1 MPNTSE
7 TMPHRVSPRGDE
19 DHDELV
25 RTISGSGGIAV
36 KAVIANG
43 LLSEAVSLRPHAATA
58 GNALG
63 RAMIGALLVAVGSA
77 ADDADDSNVESVQVQ
92 IRGDGPLGS
101 LTAIADSRAR
111 VRGTVQ
117 RPGIELIHEDGTP
130 NIAKA
135 VGLGVIN
142 VVRHRPRWR
151 SPYTG
156 TVPLVSGVAG
166 AGFLV
171 QAMPGAGDSELA
183 RVEANVAALPG
194 LATLLEAPLRADD
207 LIDRLLEGLGSR
219 ERHATKPTFF
229 CPCTRERATRTL
241 SLLERAELEE
251 LVAATE
257 TQEVVCDF
265 CGRGYQI
272 PSDEIAP
279 LLEDY

>member
-1 MPNTSE
+1 M
-7 TMPHRVSPRGDE
+7 
-19 DHDELV
+19 
-25 RTISGSGGIAV
+25 
-36 KAVIANG
+36 
-43 LLSEAVSLRPHAATA
+43 
-58 GNALG
+58 
-63 RAMIGALLVAVGSA
+63 
-77 ADDADDSNVESVQVQ
+77 
-92 IRGDGPLGS
+92 
-101 LTAIADSRAR
+101 
-111 VRGTVQ
+111 
-117 RPGIELIHEDGTP
+117 
-130 NIAKA
+130 
-135 VGLGVIN
+135 GLGVSFGP
-142 VVRHRPRWR
+142 HMED
-151 SPYTG
+151 
-156 TVPLVSGVAG
+156 VAG